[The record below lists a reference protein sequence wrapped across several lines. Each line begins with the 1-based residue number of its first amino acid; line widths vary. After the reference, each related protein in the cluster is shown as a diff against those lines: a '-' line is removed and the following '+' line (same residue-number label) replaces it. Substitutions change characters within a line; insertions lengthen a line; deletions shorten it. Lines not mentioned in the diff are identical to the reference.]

1 MFVRTTPHLLL
12 IALGLLVGCSVN
24 AGYGDHAGPGGKT
37 DRNGRVIQGPADEE
51 LYAIIDD
58 LGLQAPT
65 APERDNE
72 AEIELGQM
80 LFFDNILSGNEDIS
94 CATCHHPNEGT
105 SDNRSLPAGT
115 GGVGLGHDR
124 VRGEDRPHIPRNAPD
139 IFNRGSEEW
148 FSMMWDGRIA
158 GIPGQ
163 WFETPAGDQLPAG
176 LDSVLAAQAMFPVT
190 SPDEMRGT
198 TDDIDLYGNELAE
211 IDGDA
216 FQVIWD
222 GLMDRLLDN
231 DEYRALFAEAYPDIS
246 ERELGFQH
254 AANAI
259 AAFEIDAFTF
269 TNSPWDRFVAGDSSA
284 LSEAEKRGALL
295 FYGEARC
302 HNCHSGDLMTD
313 QRTHN
318 ICAPQIGPG
327 KGDLAPLDIGR
338 FAETGET
345 EDRFAFRTPPLR
357 NVDLTGPWMHD
368 GSYTEL
374 EAAVWHH
381 LDVVASIQEYD
392 VNQLSPELRDTFVND
407 RDSMRD
413 MREGIDPILQN
424 PISLSAD
431 EFEDLMAFMHALT
444 DPAARDLSHLVPDSV
459 PSGHPV
465 DR

>member
-1 MFVRTTPHLLL
+1 MFRKENTLWIMAT
-12 IALGLLVGCSVN
+12 LLVAGCSVDGTWGG
-24 AGYGDHAGPGGKT
+24 AGGQGGKT
-37 DRNGRVIQGPADEE
+37 DGLGRVIQGPVDQQ

-58 LGLQAPT
+58 LGLT
-65 APERDNE
+65 AAEQPDNDNH
-72 AEIELGQM
+72 AQIELGQM

-115 GGVGLGHDR
+115 GGVGLGPSR
-124 VRGEDRPHIPRNAPD
+124 TLGPDRPHIPRNAPD
-139 IFNRGSEEW
+139 VFNRGQAEW
-148 FSMMWDGRIA
+148 FSLMWDGRIA

-163 WFETPAGDQLPAG
+163 WFETPAGEQLPEG
-176 LDSVLAAQAMFPVT
+176 LDSILAAQAMFPVT

-198 TDDIDLYGNELAE
+198 TDDVDLYGNELAD
-211 IDGDA
+211 IDSDA

-222 GLMDRLLDN
+222 GLMDRLLSN
-231 DEYRALFAEAYPDIS
+231 EEYRERFADAYPDLEES
-246 ERELGFQH
+246 ELGFQH

-269 TNSPWDRFVAGDSSA
+269 TNSPWDRFLAGDSSA
-284 LSEAEKRGALL
+284 MTEAEKRGALL

-302 HNCHSGDLMTD
+302 SSCHSGNLMTD
-313 QRTHN
+313 QQTHN

-327 KGDLAPLDIGR
+327 RGDSAPLDLGR
-338 FAETGET
+338 FDETGVE

-357 NVDLTGPWMHD
+357 NVELSGPWMHD
-368 GSYTEL
+368 GAYTHL

-381 LDVVASIQEYD
+381 LDIVRAMEDYD
-392 VNQLSPELRDTFVND
+392 VNQLTPELRDTFVSD
-407 RDSMRD
+407 QESMLL
-413 MREGIDPILQN
+413 MREGVSPILRDGVD
-424 PISLSAD
+424 ISPD
-431 EFEDLMAFMHALT
+431 DFDDLMAFMRALT
-444 DPAARDLSHLVPDSV
+444 DPAARDMGHLVPDSV